1 MAQTRSTVFDLS
13 LFIMANHFKVVIISC
28 LSGISSMISGLRLMI
43 VMFELLNRVTK
54 RDSDDVELAL
64 LRSNMYLK
72 AVHA

>member
-1 MAQTRSTVFDLS
+1 
-13 LFIMANHFKVVIISC
+13 
-28 LSGISSMISGLRLMI
+28 MISGLRLMI

>member
-13 LFIMANHFKVVIISC
+13 LFIMVNHFKVVIISC